1 MKVPCNLFRRSTHW
15 QILKPK
21 SELSTDIYH
30 YRKLKLWPWGR
41 LILLAKI
48 LTPNKSALCCI
59 ASLTFRHLKR
69 KIKKTMK
76 KFCFNFHSKRRLAL
90 ASRIPA
96 RKNQSV
102 LFTGWVV
109 FGIQRFLPL
118 SGPSFV
124 KGTSPFTHF
133 PFAAID
139 FLYPFL
145 HLHIPS
151 WHISCALHL
160 TLTHFATMMK
170 KEVISM

>member
-1 MKVPCNLFRRSTHW
+1 
-15 QILKPK
+15 
-21 SELSTDIYH
+21 
-30 YRKLKLWPWGR
+30 
-41 LILLAKI
+41 
-48 LTPNKSALCCI
+48 
-59 ASLTFRHLKR
+59 
-69 KIKKTMK
+69 MK

-96 RKNQSV
+96 RKNQLV
-102 LFTGWVV
+102 LFTGGVV

-133 PFAAID
+133 PFAAMD

-160 TLTHFATMMK
+160 TLTQFATMMK
-170 KEVISM
+170 KQVISM

>member
-59 ASLTFRHLKR
+59 ASLAFHHLKR

-133 PFAAID
+133 PFAAMD

-151 WHISCALHL
+151 WHISWALHL

-170 KEVISM
+170 KQIISI